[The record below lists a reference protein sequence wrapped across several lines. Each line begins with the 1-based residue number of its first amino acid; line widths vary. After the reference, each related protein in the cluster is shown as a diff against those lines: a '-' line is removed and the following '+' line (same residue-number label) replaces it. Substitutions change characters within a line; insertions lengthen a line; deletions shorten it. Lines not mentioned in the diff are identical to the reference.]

1 MSQDLGR
8 ATDAGVWPRTKPVWT
23 LGLLLIAV
31 LSALAIGAHDY
42 VDVWTP
48 LERAYLS
55 AYIRSQC
62 ATTVGFSR
70 GNYHLL
76 YVIERNRER
85 LATNEDV
92 QPITTENGEA
102 SLALSEPAIRA
113 GAKHL
118 TWTLARH
125 AHAAVHGFLK
135 VGIYDKRSLADLAA
149 PAVRGA
155 VMVLLVGLFVA
166 VPRDLGRARARR
178 HGRRLKGP
186 ELVTAARFNRS
197 LRADGVG
204 FVQTP
209 RLLARLCGWRS
220 WVRIPRRL
228 ESSHVLIMGDSGT
241 GKSSLIRQ
249 VLQQL
254 DARGD
259 TAIVYDPA
267 LEYLPQ
273 FYRPE
278 RGDVILNPLDARC
291 PYWSPGDEL
300 RHDAEALT
308 LAASLFPDRH
318 NENPFFVESPRRIFA
333 HFLTMH
339 PNAEALAAWLC
350 DGEELDRRVVGT
362 PYAAMVDRQAP
373 AQRSGVLASLNM
385 VADTLKLLP
394 AERDTSAR
402 WSAAAWSQTRQG
414 WLFLTSTPETR
425 ARLVPLTSLWLDLLV
440 LWSMRID
447 QSRRQPVWFVLDEL
461 ASLQRLPQLHTAVTE
476 NRKANNPVILGF
488 QGRSQL
494 ETRYGHD
501 AEAMLSQ
508 PATKIFLRTSEPRA
522 AEWISRAI
530 GDIEVERLHESRS
543 TGPGRPQSYG
553 LERRVE
559 PLVMPSEI
567 SGLPSLR
574 GYLKI
579 ENFVVRLHV
588 PFIDLP
594 TRHPAFV
601 PRSTSGLAAPTLFKP
616 DVSGPTEHKLAQEP
630 ASQAQ
635 EPFFR

>member
-1 MSQDLGR
+1 MGASRAAARARANHHGSRAARGTAGDAQHRAESPLRDVRPQRTTNRRRDATVHHARRSREAPPCARTVAGRQYREAIMSQDLGR

-62 ATTVGFSR
+62 ATTVWFSR
-70 GNYHLL
+70 DNYHLL

-300 RHDAEALT
+300 RHDA
-308 LAASLFPDRH
+308 
-318 NENPFFVESPRRIFA
+318 
-333 HFLTMH
+333 
-339 PNAEALAAWLC
+339 
-350 DGEELDRRVVGT
+350 
-362 PYAAMVDRQAP
+362 
-373 AQRSGVLASLNM
+373 
-385 VADTLKLLP
+385 
-394 AERDTSAR
+394 
-402 WSAAAWSQTRQG
+402 
-414 WLFLTSTPETR
+414 
-425 ARLVPLTSLWLDLLV
+425 
-440 LWSMRID
+440 
-447 QSRRQPVWFVLDEL
+447 
-461 ASLQRLPQLHTAVTE
+461 
-476 NRKANNPVILGF
+476 
-488 QGRSQL
+488 
-494 ETRYGHD
+494 
-501 AEAMLSQ
+501 
-508 PATKIFLRTSEPRA
+508 
-522 AEWISRAI
+522 
-530 GDIEVERLHESRS
+530 
-543 TGPGRPQSYG
+543 
-553 LERRVE
+553 
-559 PLVMPSEI
+559 
-567 SGLPSLR
+567 
-574 GYLKI
+574 
-579 ENFVVRLHV
+579 
-588 PFIDLP
+588 
-594 TRHPAFV
+594 
-601 PRSTSGLAAPTLFKP
+601 
-616 DVSGPTEHKLAQEP
+616 
-630 ASQAQ
+630 
-635 EPFFR
+635 